1 MTAVILLAMNMFQGL
16 LFFFFLEALAEET
29 TQWYSALLQK
39 AGEAPRALPGTKV
52 AVLRAPVAGGPGDCG
67 SL

>member
-1 MTAVILLAMNMFQGL
+1 MTAVILLAMNMFQG
-16 LFFFFLEALAEET
+16 FFLEALAEET

-67 SL
+67 SCDDAQ